1 MTEMAEKKGHMKLTV
16 EVEVNE
22 ELMDVAKEAMSKMS
36 TRLPEMMRRGNTEK
50 QE

>member
-1 MTEMAEKKGHMKLTV
+1 MGGGSMTEIEKKGHMKLTV

-36 TRLPEMMRRGNTEK
+36 SRLLK
-50 QE
+50 

>member
-1 MTEMAEKKGHMKLTV
+1 MTEIANKKGHMKLTV

-36 TRLPEMMRRGNTEK
+36 TRLPEIMRRGNQEK